1 MRRVS
6 EKHRALG
13 RSIAELDARGPS
25 LINAPLP
32 VNGGPVVDQL
42 AAPVVGNGAS
52 GGAQPSSSPNP
63 QPSPPGGGNGG
74 GHGNGNGG
82 GGNGNGGGHSNGG
95 GSTPALPPS
104 STGDGGPAATPLS
117 TAPSPVSPNPV
128 PGQPSSSSRPNSGS
142 NGSSMVSPST
152 TGGGGNFLGTTG
164 GQTAAVNA
172 ASAPSMTSAALGAS
186 APSAPPSDFPSNSVS
201 NTAGIV
207 APSPTISAA
216 AAVSSGKR
224 FSGGAIAGI
233 IIVGLFFLFPLIL
246 LVVRRH
252 SIARR
257 LELRR
262 RWWFGRS
269 ALGHDSSLSSG
280 STRSSMRSNGEV
292 PASRQSARSSFATN
306 FDHGLM
312 FRIDTPSRLSLDLV
326 PDLPPTAEVRE
337 RNSILIS
344 TGGSV
349 ARRESMNS
357 MLSNGSDPHAQYL
370 TVSTGQDNLDPS
382 TPMSVRPFSPSESF
396 AFPKPPP
403 SSTVDSFFISGTPG
417 PASPQSSAATL
428 VHPTTPSRAFMTD
441 FPPAIPTS
449 LHHQTSTPNLAL
461 SPFVAAPNP
470 DPFADPVKPE
480 FSVVEVIR
488 RPFAPTLDDELA
500 VQPGDRVHVF
510 QVFDDGWAFVERL
523 SSIASERRER
533 GLIPVDCFRQVD
545 QALPSFLAEKRVSYS
560 DRKVATVL

>member
-1 MRRVS
+1 MHRVS
-6 EKHRALG
+6 AKHRALG
-13 RSIAELDARGPS
+13 RSLDARGPS

-32 VNGGPVVDQL
+32 VNVVPVVNQL

-52 GGAQPSSSPNP
+52 GGAQPSFSPNP
-63 QPSPPGGGNGG
+63 QPSPPGGGN
-74 GHGNGNGG
+74 G

-95 GSTPALPPS
+95 GSTSALPPS
-104 STGDGGPAATPLS
+104 STSDGGPAATPTS
-117 TAPSPVSPNPV
+117 TVPSPVSPNPV
-128 PGQPSSSSRPNSGS
+128 PGQPSSASRPNNGS
-142 NGSSMVSPST
+142 NRSSMASPSN

-164 GQTAAVNA
+164 GQTAAANA
-172 ASAPSMTSAALGAS
+172 AFGPSMTSAALGAS

-224 FSGGAIAGI
+224 LSGGAIAGI

-326 PDLPPTAEVRE
+326 PDLPPKAEVRE

-357 MLSNGSDPHAQYL
+357 MLSNGSDPDAQYL

-417 PASPQSSAATL
+417 PASPRSSAATL
-428 VHPTTPSRAFMTD
+428 VHLTTPSRAFMTD
-441 FPPAIPTS
+441 FPPTISTS
-449 LHHQTSTPNLAL
+449 LRHQTSTPSLAL
-461 SPFVAAPNP
+461 SPFVTAPNP
-470 DPFADPVKPE
+470 SLDPFADPVRPE

-510 QVFDDGWAFVERL
+510 QVFDDGWAFVEGL
-523 SSIASERRER
+523 SSTASERHER
-533 GLIPVDCFRQVD
+533 GLIPVDCFRQVN